1 MTFKRTIRNA
11 FLASAMLAAS
21 ASMASAAEK
30 DEMFM
35 GNFSAEHAAT
45 SHPTGMVDATLDAR
59 THELT
64 YSIQWFGLSGP
75 VNAAHF
81 HGPAAPDQDAGVV
94 APIDGPYTS
103 PLKGKIKLDS
113 KQVKEL
119 EAGKVYVN
127 LHTAEHPNGEARAQL
142 VKN

>member
-11 FLASAMLAAS
+11 FLASAVFAAS
-21 ASMASAAEK
+21 ASVASAAEK
-30 DEMFM
+30 DAMFM
-35 GNFSAEHAAT
+35 GNFAGEHGAT
-45 SHPTGMVDATLDAR
+45 SRPSGMVDATLDAR

-64 YSIQWFGLSGP
+64 YSIEWSGLSGA
-75 VNAAHF
+75 VNASHF

-127 LHTAEHPNGEARAQL
+127 LHTAAHPNGEARAQL
-142 VKN
+142 IKN